1 MSYENQKRIA
11 FGYNRGPA
19 NQIEI
24 HRAQALTV
32 KLLYEYYTE
41 GFSIR
46 KIAEKLELHGIPSP
60 YNKPKWGTQT
70 IANILSYERYVGDDD
85 YPVIIDRELFDRV
98 QEISKSYSK

>member
-1 MSYENQKRIA
+1 MSDKYQKRIA

-24 HRAQALTV
+24 HQAQALTV

-46 KIAEKLELHGIPSP
+46 MDRLHLIG
-60 YNKPKWGTQT
+60 Q
-70 IANILSYERYVGDDD
+70 
-85 YPVIIDRELFDRV
+85 
-98 QEISKSYSK
+98 IS

>member
-1 MSYENQKRIA
+1 MSDKYQKRIA
-11 FGYNRGPA
+11 FGYSRGPA

-24 HRAQALTV
+24 HQAQALVV
-32 KLLYEYYTE
+32 KLLFEYYTE

-46 KIAEKLELHGIPSP
+46 NIAEKLESHGIPSP

-85 YPVIIDRELFDRV
+85 YPAIIDRELYDRV
-98 QEISKSYSK
+98 QEIRKSYSK